1 MLHFPRWKVLAVLA
15 VVLAGVVFALPNV
28 LPRPW
33 QETVAAYTGLRPM
46 TRGLDLQGGTSLLME
61 IDGRE
66 FTGNLIGRQMDDIR
80 TALRTARIGYKLNR
94 TADGVT
100 VAITDAA
107 DTDKAFEAV
116 RGLTQPIESDPFL
129 GDGAGK
135 HLFIIA
141 RSGRQIDFNFDE
153 TGLKARISAA
163 TEQALRVLGSRLD
176 GFGIIEVSIQ
186 RQGLDRILIQIPGA
200 GLPDEAKRALGL
212 IGPLATREDRNNLAI
227 ALRSGFLPARLVY
240 IDAANESA
248 GGGQAKRAE
257 L

>member
-1 MLHFPRWKVLAVLA
+1 MLHFSRWKVIAILA
-15 VVLAGVVFALPNV
+15 VVLSGVVFALPNV
-28 LPRPW
+28 LPRSW
-33 QETVAAYTGLRPM
+33 QETVTAHTGLRPM
-46 TRGLDLQGGTSLLME
+46 TRGLDLQGGTSVLME

-80 TALRTARIGYKLNR
+80 TALRAARIGYKLNR

-100 VAITDAA
+100 IAVTDAA
-107 DTDKAFEAV
+107 GVDNAYEVV

-129 GDGAGK
+129 GAGAGK
-135 HLFIIA
+135 HLFNIA
-141 RSGRQIDFNFDE
+141 RSGRQIVFSFDE
-153 TGLKARISAA
+153 AGLKTRISAA

-176 GFGIIEVSIQ
+176 GFGISEVSIQ

-212 IGPLATREDRNNLAI
+212 IGLLAMREDLNNLAI
-227 ALRSGFLPARLVY
+227 APRSGSLPARLVY

-248 GGGQAKRAE
+248 GGGQAKGSE